1 VKERE
6 YKAEIEKRK
15 EDYIDSGRKTTIE
28 KRKYRY
34 KISEG
39 RKILQQRKKKK
50 ESTSISVYKKVF
62 MT

>member
-1 VKERE
+1 VVE
-6 YKAEIEKRK
+6 
-15 EDYIDSGRKTTIE
+15 KTTIE

-34 KISEG
+34 KISGG

-50 ESTSISVYKKVF
+50 ESTSIRVYKKVF